1 MKNLNR
7 KLTATP
13 NYSARTFTLRVAH
26 ADGSISKYRTYPTSK
41 SEFEQDLN
49 NTEDDWFYFLKSDS
63 YYTVK

>member
-13 NYSARTFTLRVAH
+13 NYSARTFTLRVAY
-26 ADGSISKYRTYPTSK
+26 ADGSTSKYRTYRTSK

-49 NTEDDWFYFLKSDS
+49 NTENDWFYFLKSDS
-63 YYTVK
+63 YYRVQ